1 MDKESTVPQWE
12 RWRRLAAPSL
22 FLLGV
27 IYYEELFLKLYCF
40 RALTAAGA
48 LFTLLFTLP
57 VALLLGLLCGGVPEQ
72 RGRILLPV
80 CTGLVSLWIGSQLVY
95 YHLFKTFLTI
105 FSLTKMAMVAGA
117 FGDMAV
123 GEIFANWFPIL
134 MMGAPTLLAW
144 RFRGRIIAGPDAGKG
159 QRGAVPAVHLL
170 PLRHPRAG
178 GPELRRL
185 HPDPAGAESGA
196 VRHQTRPP
204 GALHGAG
211 A

>member
-72 RGRILLPV
+72 RGQRELP
-80 CTGLVSLWIGSQLVY
+80 
-95 YHLFKTFLTI
+95 
-105 FSLTKMAMVAGA
+105 
-117 FGDMAV
+117 
-123 GEIFANWFPIL
+123 
-134 MMGAPTLLAW
+134 
-144 RFRGRIIAGPDAGKG
+144 
-159 QRGAVPAVHLL
+159 
-170 PLRHPRAG
+170 PL
-178 GPELRRL
+178 GPELAPLLAARTVWAYSMPLKRTFQTGRQS
-185 HPDPAGAESGA
+185 PKARPA
-196 VRHQTRPP
+196 Q
-204 GALHGAG
+204 
-211 A
+211 